1 MNRAVERQHACV
13 RIDPETQ
20 VTLLHSITSV
30 PEGTLKLKNPYII
43 SQTEDLRRKI
53 LKKRNPT
60 ERVYANT
67 RFPSPSAISETSWQ
81 LQVVASMHS

>member
-1 MNRAVERQHACV
+1 MRCI

-20 VTLLHSITSV
+20 FTLLHSITSV
-30 PEGTLKLKNPYII
+30 PGGTLNLKNPYMI
-43 SQTEDLRRKI
+43 SQAGDQKEI
-53 LKKRNPT
+53 FRNHT

-67 RFPSPSAISETSWQ
+67 RFPSPSAMSETSWQ

>member
-1 MNRAVERQHACV
+1 M
-13 RIDPETQ
+13 
-20 VTLLHSITSV
+20 TSV

-43 SQTEDLRRKI
+43 SQTEDYKERLKYIKI
-53 LKKRNPT
+53 LT

-81 LQVVASMHS
+81 LQAVASRHS